1 LVEEN
6 PMRRSVRT
14 RRCARAA
21 AQARAVTFAFAA
33 ALSLAPAARAEI
45 PALTR
50 EFVTEDFRSTPDALQ
65 QLAQRRH
72 VALGIAGGALW
83 AGDDAGSWQAFR
95 GGSPWGARA
104 EALASYGRCTL
115 GANATNDGSRNAD
128 AREYGQRITGA
139 VHVPEMRTAL
149 TGAVG
154 YERWHHRG
162 TDLSAEFAPIRW
174 HTHLRTMDLVP
185 NVHFWT
191 RYRKLEGDDKAIVTP
206 AAGIALQHFV
216 VFGSQPVLALSAQSD
231 LSSGRTPSTCGMFQ
245 FGFASVPRPLTGGGA
260 DPDMPPAPGTP
271 PPSLIDRNWF
281 VTLAYAA
288 PFDQRSSARFGVLAG
303 LRFVRP
309 YGGS

>member
-1 LVEEN
+1 MLAVT
-6 PMRRSVRT
+6 PALT
-14 RRCARAA
+14 RAA
-21 AQARAVTFAFAA
+21 LAVAA
-33 ALSLAPAARAEI
+33 ALSFATAAHAEI

-50 EFVTEDFRSTPDALQ
+50 EFVTEDFRRTPDALE
-65 QLAQRRH
+65 QLAERRH
-72 VALGIAGGALW
+72 VALGIGGGALW

-104 EALASYGRCTL
+104 EALASYGRWTL
-115 GANATNDGSRNAD
+115 GADATNDGSLNAD

-149 TGAVG
+149 SGAIG
-154 YERWHHRG
+154 YERWRHRG

-174 HTHLRTMDLVP
+174 NTHMKSADLVP
-185 NVHFWT
+185 NIHFWT

-206 AAGIALQHFV
+206 AVGIALQHFV
-216 VFGSQPVLALSAQSD
+216 VLGSQPVLALSAQSD
-231 LSSGRTPSTCGMFQ
+231 LSSGRTPSTFGMFQ
-245 FGFASVPRPLTGGGA
+245 FCFASVPRPLTGAVA
-260 DPDMPPAPGTP
+260 DPDMPPAPGTA

-288 PFDQRSSARFGVLAG
+288 PFDQRTAARFGVLAG